1 MMKCIMFHHSM
12 MPLNSVKQETAE
24 MTRINSIIIL
34 QPILFACFL
43 TLNAA
48 SSASADVLE
57 SLEQCYD
64 CHGPQGQSVTP
75 EMPIIAGYSK
85 SYILEAMS
93 DYRHS
98 DRPCHEARFVSGPNK
113 GHTED
118 MCGIAR
124 KLSIL
129 ETEMIAE
136 HLSKQVFV
144 PAKQKFDPE
153 MARRGEK
160 IHNRLCD
167 KCHEEGGFS
176 TSDDNGILAGQW
188 SQYVRHQME
197 EFETGRRGIG
207 KKMKRKFETLS
218 TKDMEDLVQYYASQQ
233 QRDKK

>member
-1 MMKCIMFHHSM
+1 MTDRY
-12 MPLNSVKQETAE
+12 LNIVFQHGLLACLLSLGTTSIATAG
-24 MTRINSIIIL
+24 
-34 QPILFACFL
+34 
-43 TLNAA
+43 
-48 SSASADVLE
+48 VLD

-64 CHGPQGQSVTP
+64 CHGQQGQSVTP

-85 SYILEAMS
+85 AYLLDTMA

-98 DRPCHEARFVSGPNK
+98 ERPCHEARFVTGPNK

-129 ETEMIAE
+129 DTEMIAE

-144 PAKQKFDPE
+144 PAKQKFDPV
-153 MARRGEK
+153 MAKRGKK
-160 IHNRLCD
+160 IHHRLCE
-167 KCHEEGGFS
+167 KCHEEGGAS
-176 TSDDNGILAGQW
+176 INDDNGILAGQW

-197 EFETGRRGIG
+197 EFDTGRRGIG
-207 KKMKRKFETLS
+207 KKMKKKFGTLS
-218 TKDMEDLVQYYASQQ
+218 TKEMEDLVQYYASQQ

>member
-1 MMKCIMFHHSM
+1 MTVKY
-12 MPLNSVKQETAE
+12 LN
-24 MTRINSIIIL
+24 IIFQHGL
-34 QPILFACFL
+34 LACLLSLGTTSPAF
-43 TLNAA
+43 
-48 SSASADVLE
+48 ADVLE
-57 SLEQCYD
+57 SLDRCYD

-85 SYILEAMS
+85 TYILDTMT

-98 DRPCHEARFVSGPNK
+98 ERPCHEARYVSGPNK

-118 MCGIAR
+118 MCGVAR

-136 HLSKQVFV
+136 HLSKRVFV
-144 PAKQKFDPE
+144 PAKQKFDSE
-153 MARRGEK
+153 MAARGEK
-160 IHNRLCD
+160 IHNRMCD
-167 KCHEEGGFS
+167 KCHEEGGAS
-176 TSDDNGILAGQW
+176 TNDDNGILAGQW

-207 KKMKRKFETLS
+207 KKMKKKFETLS